1 MIDTTISHYR
11 IIEKLGGGGMG
22 VVYKAEDSRLG
33 RFVALK
39 FLPDEVA
46 RDPQALERFRREARA
61 ASALNHPNI
70 CTIHDIGEED
80 GRAFMVMEFL
90 DGTTLKHRIT
100 GRPLETEDALSLG
113 IEIADALDAAH
124 GEGIVHRD
132 IKPANIFVTKRG
144 HAKILD
150 FGLAKLTG
158 QAAANAETETAV
170 AELEPQ
176 HLTSPGAM
184 LGTLAYMSPEQVKT
198 KELDARTD
206 LFSFGAVLYEMA
218 TGKMPFDG
226 SSSGEMC
233 GAILRDEPVPP
244 SQLNSH
250 VSSGLEAVILRALEK
265 DRNLRYQHAADMR
278 AELQRLKRDS
288 DSRRHVAA
296 RSSSPATSVQMTEAP
311 LSPSGTVALTKPAWP
326 LFAGAAVVLIGFLIG
341 GGLYY
346 HSQRNKVLTDKDTIL
361 VADFENKTGDA
372 VFDDTLKTAL
382 TVALNQSPFLNVL
395 SDRRVGET
403 LKLMTL
409 PSSTKLTPDV
419 ARELC
424 MRAGSKAYIGGSIAN
439 LGNEYV
445 LGLKTVNC
453 QSGETLAQEQVT
465 ANGKE
470 KVLKALGDAAAKL
483 RARLGEAHSTVQKFD
498 TPLEQATTPSLEAL
512 QAYSLGNRT
521 HMGSDDR
528 AAVPFFQR
536 AIQLDPNFA
545 MAYIKLGVVYD
556 NLGERTLSMENTKK
570 GYELRDR
577 VSERERLYIEN
588 NYYGNFTG
596 DLEKA
601 RQVAELSLQ
610 MYPRDSDTRGN
621 LVWVLAALG
630 QYDRAFAEA
639 REAFRLNPGAN
650 SYSSLVASYAIT
662 NRLEEASAMIR
673 EAPAKQLDS
682 PPLHFFSYNTAFLN
696 NDAAGMEK
704 QVAWAAGKPG
714 IGLRV
719 RWRFLNSYRGPSPNN
734 GHNLNCETVA
744 ALTLSKPLR

>member
-1 MIDTTISHYR
+1 
-11 IIEKLGGGGMG
+11 
-22 VVYKAEDSRLG
+22 
-33 RFVALK
+33 
-39 FLPDEVA
+39 
-46 RDPQALERFRREARA
+46 
-61 ASALNHPNI
+61 
-70 CTIHDIGEED
+70 
-80 GRAFMVMEFL
+80 
-90 DGTTLKHRIT
+90 
-100 GRPLETEDALSLG
+100 
-113 IEIADALDAAH
+113 
-124 GEGIVHRD
+124 
-132 IKPANIFVTKRG
+132 
-144 HAKILD
+144 
-150 FGLAKLTG
+150 
-158 QAAANAETETAV
+158 
-170 AELEPQ
+170 
-176 HLTSPGAM
+176 
-184 LGTLAYMSPEQVKT
+184 
-198 KELDARTD
+198 
-206 LFSFGAVLYEMA
+206 
-218 TGKMPFDG
+218 
-226 SSSGEMC
+226 
-233 GAILRDEPVPP
+233 
-244 SQLNSH
+244 
-250 VSSGLEAVILRALEK
+250 
-265 DRNLRYQHAADMR
+265 
-278 AELQRLKRDS
+278 
-288 DSRRHVAA
+288 
-296 RSSSPATSVQMTEAP
+296 
-311 LSPSGTVALTKPAWP
+311 
-326 LFAGAAVVLIGFLIG
+326 
-341 GGLYY
+341 
-346 HSQRNKVLTDKDTIL
+346 
-361 VADFENKTGDA
+361 
-372 VFDDTLKTAL
+372 
-382 TVALNQSPFLNVL
+382 
-395 SDRRVGET
+395 
-403 LKLMTL
+403 
-409 PSSTKLTPDV
+409 
-419 ARELC
+419 